1 MAQSHKVL
9 RYAPSPTGPQH
20 IGGLRTALYCY
31 LLAQQNKGEL
41 ILRIEDTD
49 QTRFVEGTEEFII
62 RACAWLGLEFTQGV
76 HVGGP
81 HVPYRQSE
89 RSELYQKYAQFLI
102 DNGHAYY
109 AFDTPEELEQMR
121 EELTKAKVEHR
132 TYNYVSRMAMKNSL
146 TLSEAEVKQRLDS
159 GAPYVVRFKV
169 PKKEDI
175 RFVDHVR
182 GHMHFHSSAV
192 DDKVLIKSD
201 GLPTYHLANV
211 VDDHYM
217 QVTHVIRG
225 EEWLSSTPLH
235 VLLYRA
241 FGWEE
246 SMPEFAHLA
255 LLLSPD
261 GKKLSKREA
270 DKFGIPV
277 FPFNWFDKE
286 SGNTWEGYKDLG
298 YLPEAVMNYI
308 ALLGWNSG
316 REQEIMSREELIQEF
331 SLERC
336 HKAGA
341 RFDMKK
347 LDSFQQHYLRQHSNA
362 ELAELVKPG
371 LEAAGIPIPSP
382 EYLEEAVILMRERM
396 TFAGDMASSGAYLFQ
411 SPTEYAAK
419 ARKKWKAAAVELLIE
434 FKDRLAG
441 HSDWEAASIKGAF
454 EAFVEEKETGFGK
467 VMAPLRL
474 ALTGVAGGPGL
485 FEIMELIGQEESIR
499 RIDAALVAM
508 PV

>member
-286 SGNTWEGYKDLG
+286 S
-298 YLPEAVMNYI
+298 A
-308 ALLGWNSG
+308 
-316 REQEIMSREELIQEF
+316 
-331 SLERC
+331 
-336 HKAGA
+336 
-341 RFDMKK
+341 
-347 LDSFQQHYLRQHSNA
+347 
-362 ELAELVKPG
+362 
-371 LEAAGIPIPSP
+371 
-382 EYLEEAVILMRERM
+382 
-396 TFAGDMASSGAYLFQ
+396 
-411 SPTEYAAK
+411 
-419 ARKKWKAAAVELLIE
+419 
-434 FKDRLAG
+434 
-441 HSDWEAASIKGAF
+441 
-454 EAFVEEKETGFGK
+454 
-467 VMAPLRL
+467 
-474 ALTGVAGGPGL
+474 
-485 FEIMELIGQEESIR
+485 
-499 RIDAALVAM
+499 
-508 PV
+508 